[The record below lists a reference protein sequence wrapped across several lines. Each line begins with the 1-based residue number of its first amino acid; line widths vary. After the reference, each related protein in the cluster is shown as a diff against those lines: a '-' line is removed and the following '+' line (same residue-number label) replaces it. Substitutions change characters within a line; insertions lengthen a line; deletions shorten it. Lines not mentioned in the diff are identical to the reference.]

1 MKAIR
6 IHQFGEPEVMRF
18 EDVPNPIPRAAQV
31 LPKHDRIQS
40 KPKLNQGK

>member
-18 EDVPNPIPRAAQV
+18 ENVPDPTLRAAQG
-31 LPKHDRIQS
+31 LPKHDWIQS